1 MFAKKVPLPDT
12 HDQFFV
18 CTANARLAFHCATAR
33 IFQFG
38 NYLSCAFAG
47 EVTSPGVLSGEMI
60 TTIGPPR
67 LSEAPAPSAGGSTEE
82 LQPAM
87 DSTSSAAGSLAQDR
101 QEEGEGGAVNA
112 EETAAL
118 NARLDALQGL
128 VDNLQLELAIGSS
141 HEAQVPTLFSVAR
154 SSSLLAIFIYPVML
168 LLSYLSWRV
177 LPIGLISF
185 AVLGWF
191 SPSWWYGM
199 FVFISSVVL
208 ALWLVHVSKSSSL
221 ETFRRRMYVYG
232 LAFSIWAD
240 YRIVRNQT
248 ADLDEQESEVVW
260 GVAHR
265 RSG

>member
-1 MFAKKVPLPDT
+1 
-12 HDQFFV
+12 
-18 CTANARLAFHCATAR
+18 
-33 IFQFG
+33 
-38 NYLSCAFAG
+38 
-47 EVTSPGVLSGEMI
+47 MI

-67 LSEAPAPSAGGSTEE
+67 HSEAPAPVASGSTEDV
-82 LQPAM
+82 LVQPVI

-101 QEEGEGGAVNA
+101 QEEGEGGAANA

-118 NARLDALQGL
+118 NARVDALQGL

-154 SSSLLAIFIYPVML
+154 SSSLLAIFIYPTML
-168 LLSYLSWRV
+168 LLSYLSWRI
-177 LPIGLISF
+177 LPLGLISF

-191 SPSWWYGM
+191 CPSWWYGM
-199 FVFISSVVL
+199 FAFILSVVL

-265 RSG
+265 RSGCFPIADLLLPALQC